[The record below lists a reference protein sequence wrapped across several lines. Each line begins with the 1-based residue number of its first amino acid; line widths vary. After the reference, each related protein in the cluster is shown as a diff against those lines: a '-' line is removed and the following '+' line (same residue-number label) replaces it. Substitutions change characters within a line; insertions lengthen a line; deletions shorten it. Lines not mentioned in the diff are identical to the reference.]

1 MDKFVDYIKTD
12 YMHTYVCSEKKLWF
26 FLHVIHTICISTDIY
41 KITMVNA
48 DYEVHTIYNIQ

>member
-12 YMHTYVCSEKKLWF
+12 YMHMQWVKNIM
-26 FLHVIHTICISTDIY
+26 FLIHVIHTICISTDIY

-48 DYEVHTIYNIQ
+48 DYEVHTIYTRNIQ